1 MKPRDIIFCCL
12 IREFLE
18 SHFTPPI
25 FHITTTSIHSI
36 KITSSIVWNT
46 NAHSHTMPELSIPI
60 IDFSGFYSE
69 DPVLK
74 QKVVDQVRESCLY
87 NGFFQITGHSI
98 PLAKQKKVMDCA
110 KKFFDLSLEEKQQV
124 SKDNNTWN
132 RGYEMLRSQM
142 LEEGTQPEL
151 KEGFYIGEDIDK
163 SHPYFINKKLNSG
176 PNQWP
181 EALGDGLE
189 GFKDGT
195 MGYYHAALQL
205 ASDLMRVLALSL
217 DLEETYFSEYMTGA
231 VSTMRLLHYPSQ
243 PKDADEKL
251 TRGIG
256 AHTDFGGIT
265 MLMQDTVD
273 GLQVWDQK
281 SSTWIDVAPTEGA
294 LVINLGNLM
303 SRWTNEKYK
312 SNVHR
317 VINKSGKE
325 RYSIPIFV
333 SGQPDYM
340 IDCIPTCKKAD
351 EQAKFEPA
359 TVEQIVSAAYAESY
373 GRAQLYKQL
382 AAKKMAENQVAQQ
395 PAPVAVA

>member
-1 MKPRDIIFCCL
+1 
-12 IREFLE
+12 
-18 SHFTPPI
+18 
-25 FHITTTSIHSI
+25 
-36 KITSSIVWNT
+36 
-46 NAHSHTMPELSIPI
+46 MPELSIPI

-340 IDCIPTCKKAD
+340 IDCIPTCKNAD

-395 PAPVAVA
+395 SAPVAVA